1 MVKAEFILGLLGG
14 IFGFVPA
21 VLALGIGS
29 LAAGF
34 GGSINIA
41 GLGLLAIVA
50 SIVGIIGAAVSG
62 GNPKVGGG
70 LMVISAVMG
79 LIGVSFFYLL
89 SAVLLFV
96 GGIMSLIKKTK

>member
-1 MVKAEFILGLLGG
+1 MVKAEFVLGLLGG
-14 IFGFVPA
+14 IFGFIPS

-34 GGSINIA
+34 GGGIQIA
-41 GLGLLAIVA
+41 GMGLLAILA
-50 SIVGIIGAAVSG
+50 SIMGIVGAAVSG
-62 GNPKVGGG
+62 GNPKVGGV
-70 LMVISAVMG
+70 LMIISAVLG

-96 GGIMSLIKKTK
+96 GGIMALIKKSK

>member
-14 IFGFVPA
+14 IFGFFPA
-21 VLALGIGS
+21 VLALGVGG
-29 LAAGF
+29 LTAAF
-34 GGSINIA
+34 GGGTTIA
-41 GLGLLAIVA
+41 GLGALAILA
-50 SIVGIIGAAVSG
+50 SIMGIIGAAVSG

-70 LMVISAVMG
+70 LMVISAILG

-96 GGIMSLIKKTK
+96 GGIMALIKKSK